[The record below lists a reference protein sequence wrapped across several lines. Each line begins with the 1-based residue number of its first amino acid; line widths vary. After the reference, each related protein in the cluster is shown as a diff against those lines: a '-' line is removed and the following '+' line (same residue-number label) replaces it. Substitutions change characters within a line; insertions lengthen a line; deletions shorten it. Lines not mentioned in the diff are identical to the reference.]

1 MNEEDRKQGLK
12 WILWINLFVG
22 FYNIYLWNI
31 GGDWFWNLVIGCLNI
46 GIWVFFRK
54 I

>member
-1 MNEEDRKQGLK
+1 MTKEKREDIIVIIWL
-12 WILWINLFVG
+12 NLFIG
-22 FYNIYLWNI
+22 IYNIYLWNI